1 MLSGF
6 VINGDVQVK
15 KTSYCKKAV
24 FLVKRIFIFV
34 KILTGLC
41 STNIQ
46 DRIQQFRVDC
56 PYTGNLPNTLIN
68 FPHYIEFSFIHG
80 R

>member
-24 FLVKRIFIFV
+24 FLVERIFIFV
-34 KILTGLC
+34 KILMGLC
-41 STNIQ
+41 SIIIQ
-46 DRIQQFRVDC
+46 DRIQQFRFDC
-56 PYTGNLPNTLIN
+56 PYTGNLPTN
-68 FPHYIEFSFIHG
+68 
-80 R
+80 